1 MQMRMILI
9 CGANFTTQPRFCQA
23 IFENKRKINNLT
35 QPDFYGIIR
44 WEAPKTILGYY
55 NILIYQYT
63 QMRMILIRKA
73 PILPQNAHNVKRKR
87 KNK

>member
-1 MQMRMILI
+1 MRMILI
-9 CGANFTTQPRFCQA
+9 CGANFTLHAELCQA
-23 IFENKRKINNLT
+23 FFENKRKINNLT

-73 PILPQNAHNVKRKR
+73 PILPQNAHNVKRFSKI
-87 KNK
+87 KEK

>member
-23 IFENKRKINNLT
+23 FFENKRKINNLT

-44 WEAPKTILGYY
+44 WEAPKTILEYH

-73 PILPQNAHNVKRKR
+73 PILPYNIHNVKFIL
-87 KNK
+87 N

>member
-1 MQMRMILI
+1 MRMILI

>member
-44 WEAPKTILGYY
+44 WEAPKTILEYH
-55 NILIYQYT
+55 NILI
-63 QMRMILIRKA
+63 
-73 PILPQNAHNVKRKR
+73 
-87 KNK
+87 

>member
-73 PILPQNAHNVKRKR
+73 PILPQKPDFVKRFSKI
-87 KNK
+87 N

>member
-63 QMRMILIRKA
+63 QTRMILIRKA
-73 PILPQNAHNVKRKR
+73 PILPQKPDFVKRKR